1 MSAITLTLRITALA
15 WIVSGLGYVALP
27 PFYEEGSA
35 KLFVPILG
43 SIDFII
49 AYALLKGMAWLKRLA
64 LAISVGTL
72 VVAIPFYGSS
82 STSHGAFTVPMLIS
96 ESAAIVAALGLLVLS
111 FTSAFRQKTVG
122 SA

>member
-1 MSAITLTLRITALA
+1 MSSTTLALRITALA

-35 KLFVPILG
+35 KFYVPLLG

-49 AYALLKGMAWLKRLA
+49 AYALLKEVAWLKRWA

-82 STSHGAFTVPMLIS
+82 STSHGAFAVPMLFS
-96 ESAAIVAALGLLVLS
+96 ESAAIIAALGLLALS
-111 FTSAFRQKTVG
+111 LTSVFRQKADG

>member
-1 MSAITLTLRITALA
+1 MSATTLTLRITALA

-35 KLFVPILG
+35 KFYVPILG

-49 AYALLKGMAWLKRLA
+49 AYALLKDMAWIKRWA

-72 VVAIPFYGSS
+72 VVAIAFYGGS
-82 STSHGAFTVPMLIS
+82 STSHGAFTIPMLIS
-96 ESAAIVAALGLLVLS
+96 ESAAIVAALGLLALS
-111 FTSAFRQKTVG
+111 FTSAFSQKEVG

>member
-1 MSAITLTLRITALA
+1 MSATTLTLRITALA

-35 KLFVPILG
+35 KFFVPILG

-49 AYALLKGMAWLKRLA
+49 AYALLKDMAWIKRWA

-111 FTSAFRQKTVG
+111 FTSAFRQKAVG